1 MSKYVTYTELDTALK
16 KQTDEIVG
24 VLHGFMGQVDER
36 FNKIE
41 SRTDRFE
48 HWADERFNK
57 LEARMSKFD
66 RKLDSLTNTI
76 DAFVKR
82 LDDIETEQIAR
93 DRQFSRLLA
102 WAHKVSEKTGIP
114 LDSL

>member
-1 MSKYVTYTELDTALK
+1 MTHTELETALK

-24 VLHGFMGQVDER
+24 VMHGFMGQVDER
-36 FNKIE
+36 LNEIE
-41 SRTDRFE
+41 KDVSEIKSTL
-48 HWADERFNK
+48 NN
-57 LEARMSKFD
+57 
-66 RKLDSLTNTI
+66 LTNTI

-93 DRQFSRLLA
+93 DRQFARLLA

-114 LDSL
+114 LDNL